1 VRPLKDYDADKPTWC
16 PGCGSYAV
24 LAALKKAVATLEI
37 DPKDLVVV
45 SGIGCSSRIPGFI
58 KCYGFHGIHGRLLP
72 VATAIKLVN
81 PKLTVIG
88 AGGDGDG
95 YAIGMSHFIHT
106 ARRNVD
112 ITYIIMDNQIYGL
125 TKGQTSPTSLPGF
138 VTPTTPYG
146 SKERPV
152 DGVALALL
160 NGATFVARGF
170 SGDVK
175 KLSEI
180 FIKAIEHKGFS
191 FVDVLSPCVTFNKFN
206 TYEWFKEHIQPIE
219 EDPDYNPS
227 SRGWALEKLLHAD
240 GIPVGIFLKERK
252 ETFEEDILKDPN
264 HVAVEEDIE
273 NRDPARFEK
282 LIEKFV

>member
-1 VRPLKDYDADKPTWC
+1 MRPLKDYEREKPTWC
-16 PGCGSYAV
+16 PGCGDYAV

-45 SGIGCSSRIPGFI
+45 SGIGCSSRINGFI
-58 KCYGFHGIHGRLLP
+58 KCYGFHGVHGRLLP

-106 ARRNVD
+106 TRRNPD
-112 ITYIIMDNQIYGL
+112 ITYIVMDNQIYGL
-125 TKGQTSPTSLPGF
+125 TKGQTSPTSKFGF
-138 VTPTTPYG
+138 VTATTPYG
-146 SKERPV
+146 SKEQPI

-175 KLSEI
+175 KLTEI

-191 FVDVLSPCVTFNKFN
+191 FVDVLSPCVVFNRYN
-206 TYEWFKEHIQPIE
+206 TYDWFRENIYPIE
-219 EDPDYNPS
+219 EEKDYNPKD
-227 SRGWALEKLLHAD
+227 RAWAIEKTLKSEK
-240 GIPVGIFLKERK
+240 IPVGIFYVEERP
-252 ETFEEDILKDPN
+252 TFEEEVLRDPGE
-264 HVAVEEDIE
+264 VIVEEVIE
-273 NRDPARFEK
+273 ERNLELLESIMKEFQ
-282 LIEKFV
+282 